1 MTINCLTNTF
11 KNKFLHLLKLYCQIL
26 SYIRLSVLLLKFSPT
41 LKYSANTANRFAQ
54 IIQMNRFNRTIR
66 SRIGH
71 QYNKDNL
78 GALSP
83 LNQPAG
89 FSKVQPLC
97 ETKHINLSDKPR
109 LSAVVSLN
117 CHFCIAKCHSRR
129 NLGTKEMDNHPIR
142 PFIYTSI
149 HLQNARVSSS
159 LTGWRRE

>member
-1 MTINCLTNTF
+1 M
-11 KNKFLHLLKLYCQIL
+11 
-26 SYIRLSVLLLKFSPT
+26 LLKFSPT
-41 LKYSANTANRFAQ
+41 LKYRANTANRFAR

-97 ETKHINLSDKPR
+97 VTKHIKLSDKPR

-149 HLQNARVSSS
+149 QPSISKMP
-159 LTGWRRE
+159 E